1 MALVICR
8 VLTTLRMRRRMSRM
22 FAMNQFSVLGS
33 RFSVLGSRF
42 SVLGSRFS
50 VLSSQVQSN
59 SPEIQDYLRTENR
72 ELRTFT
78 SLLLV
83 LNLRIAVLLLLLL
96 WTSLPLSC
104 RPESFFP

>member
-1 MALVICR
+1 MSTREIIDFRTFVSICENGRAASALSCARRNLAAETVFMALVICR

-22 FAMNQFSVLGS
+22 FAMNQ
-33 RFSVLGSRF
+33 F

-78 SLLLV
+78 SL
-83 LNLRIAVLLLLLL
+83 
-96 WTSLPLSC
+96 
-104 RPESFFP
+104 